1 VSKYLTNRFT
11 LNLNILLLWLEW
23 DTRRFADEMQDY
35 YADKGEHWSQ
45 SYEASRRKAH
55 RLRTGHTRPTLD
67 EVEALGELVG
77 IPPGTIAF
85 SDWEEM
91 ADVLTSQ
98 HPNRALRLIE
108 FHRQALEFILFE
120 SLPTRK

>member
-1 VSKYLTNRFT
+1 MSKYLTNRFT
-11 LNLNILLLWLEW
+11 LNLNILLLWLDW

-35 YADKGEHWSQ
+35 YADMGEHWSQ
-45 SYEASRRKAH
+45 SWEGSRRKAH
-55 RLRTGHTRPTLD
+55 RLRTAHTRPTLD

-91 ADVLTSQ
+91 ADVITDD
-98 HPNRALRLIE
+98 PIRLVKL
-108 FHRQALEFILFE
+108 HRQALEWIRFE
-120 SLPTRK
+120 SLKPST